1 MELITMNNKVTAS
14 LDNTLDHPL
23 TLKLYLYFKSKE
35 PKEIGIR
42 EAQRA
47 LSIKSPSTV
56 SWHLEK
62 LVESNYVEKLPTNR
76 YILSDN
82 GKEMQELKIPVLV
95 PAQTFRGIVFPRII
109 FLLSFLVT
117 SIVIAI
123 IIVWIHPMSAAIWGI
138 VSLVTSLILGLREY
152 IYLRDQFKFYS
163 FLKERRNE

>member
-1 MELITMNNKVTAS
+1 MNNKVTAE

-138 VSLVTSLILGLREY
+138 VSLITSLILGLREY
-152 IYLRDQFKFYS
+152 IYLQNQFKFYS
-163 FLKERRNE
+163 FLKERGNE